1 MLVDLGTLEQRLGHA
16 FADPEL
22 LRRALCHRSW
32 VAESTDT
39 DSNERLEFL
48 GDAVLGWVIADIV
61 YRGFSDQAEGALT
74 DLRKSVVNATALAE
88 VAAELHIGEHL
99 LLGRG
104 EDAAGGRLK
113 VSILSDAMEAVLGA
127 VYLDGGKDV
136 AYDLIERL
144 FVARLEAAVANLDRL
159 DYKSAL
165 QELTATRGLAS
176 PEYSLR
182 STGPDHD
189 KTFYASVL
197 IAKAVAG
204 EGEGRSKKS
213 AEQAAAAAAFNAITA
228 S

>member
-1 MLVDLGTLEQRLGHA
+1 M
-16 FADPEL
+16 
-22 LRRALCHRSW
+22 
-32 VAESTDT
+32 
-39 DSNERLEFL
+39 
-48 GDAVLGWVIADIV
+48 
-61 YRGFSDQAEGALT
+61 
-74 DLRKSVVNATALAE
+74 
-88 VAAELHIGEHL
+88 
-99 LLGRG
+99 
-104 EDAAGGRLK
+104 
-113 VSILSDAMEAVLGA
+113 SILSDAMEAVLGA

-189 KTFYASVL
+189 KTFYATVL
-197 IAKAVAG
+197 IAKDVAG